1 MDDDD
6 DLKNII
12 VGLSPN
18 NGNLNDLQLVFA
30 LPPLSFE
37 KVLSFNVM
45 PSCEKGETSSSLD
58 DGDGD
63 NKDNYVPVITP
74 ALLLFTSK
82 SNDNNDD
89 DDEEKKPLR
98 QLKLVRCPVTDMSQ
112 WALEVGMLM
121 DPRPAVEV
129 CSSTSRITVSS
140 IQLYFIHAL
149 LQLTTSTTYL
159 MNIDRCSCPLHILY
173 DVVHDWFRSRT

>member
-6 DLKNII
+6 DLKNVI

-37 KVLSFNVM
+37 KVLSFDIM
-45 PSCEKGETSSSLD
+45 PSCERGEASTTPD
-58 DGDGD
+58 GGDGD
-63 NKDNYVPVITP
+63 TDNNVLVITP
-74 ALLLFTSK
+74 ALLLITSK
-82 SNDNNDD
+82 NNDD
-89 DDEEKKPLR
+89 NGDGDDGDEEKKPLR

-112 WALEVGMLM
+112 WALEVGTLM

-129 CSSTSRITVSS
+129 CSSTSRITVST
-140 IQLYFIHAL
+140 LFFIHIR
-149 LQLTTSTTYL
+149 LQLIPTTYL
-159 MNIDRCSCPLHILY
+159 IREYRSILLT
-173 DVVHDWFRSRT
+173 STCMM

>member
-6 DLKNII
+6 DLKNVI

-37 KVLSFNVM
+37 KVLNFDVM
-45 PSCEKGETSSSLD
+45 PSCEKGEASSSPND
-58 DGDGD
+58 GDGDGD
-63 NKDNYVPVITP
+63 NKDNYIPVITP

-82 SNDNNDD
+82 SYGNDNDGDNDD
-89 DDEEKKPLR
+89 GKEKKPLR

-112 WALEVGMLM
+112 WALEVGTLM

-140 IQLYFIHAL
+140 ILYFIHVH
-149 LQLTTSTTYL
+149 LQLTTPTTYL
-159 MNIDRCSCPLHILY
+159 AREY
-173 DVVHDWFRSRT
+173 RSMLLTSTYMM

>member
-37 KVLSFNVM
+37 KVLSFNVI

-58 DGDGD
+58 DG
-63 NKDNYVPVITP
+63 
-74 ALLLFTSK
+74 
-82 SNDNNDD
+82 

-112 WALEVGMLM
+112 WALEVGTLM

-129 CSSTSRITVSS
+129 CSSTSRITVSN
-140 IQLYFIHAL
+140 IQLYLVRAHL
-149 LQLTTSTTYL
+149 KLTTSTTYL
-159 MNIDRCSCPLHILY
+159 TREY
-173 DVVHDWFRSRT
+173 RSMLLTSTYTV

>member
-6 DLKNII
+6 DLKNVI

-37 KVLSFNVM
+37 KVLSFDVM
-45 PSCEKGETSSSLD
+45 PSCEKGEASSNPD

-63 NKDNYVPVITP
+63 NTDNNYVPVITP

-82 SNDNNDD
+82 SNDNDD
-89 DDEEKKPLR
+89 DGDNDDEEKKPLR

-112 WALEVGMLM
+112 WALEVGTLM

-129 CSSTSRITVSS
+129 SSSTSRITVSS
-140 IQLYFIHAL
+140 ILYSTL
-149 LQLTTSTTYL
+149 SMLYLQLTTPTTYL
-159 MNIDRCSCPLHILY
+159 TREY
-173 DVVHDWFRSRT
+173 RSMLLTSTYMM

>member
-37 KVLSFNVM
+37 KVLSFNVI

-82 SNDNNDD
+82 SYDNDDDD

-112 WALEVGMLM
+112 WALEVGTLM

-129 CSSTSRITVSS
+129 CSSTSRITVSN
-140 IQLYFIHAL
+140 IQLYLVRAHL
-149 LQLTTSTTYL
+149 KLTTSTTYL
-159 MNIDRCSCPLHILY
+159 TREY
-173 DVVHDWFRSRT
+173 RSMLLTSTYTV